1 MNLARQNPALYA
13 TYIDALRSRF
23 DGISVVLPTPNGPPR
38 RSPDEFLTTGGKWL
52 LVICIVGV

>member
-13 TYIDALRSRF
+13 ACIDEFCSRF
-23 DGISVVLPTPNGPPR
+23 DGISVVLPTPNGPSR
-38 RSPDEFLTTGGKWL
+38 RSPGEFLTTGSKWL